1 MISTDPVRVFIR
13 SSAAAGFLFAMG
25 STLSMVF
32 LIVRVG
38 LNPLEMLLVGSV
50 LEGSVLLFEIPTG
63 VVADTISRKTSV
75 IIGMFLFGAGFMLYS
90 VPNFPVIL
98 VAQAVWGI
106 GFTFISG
113 AFVAWLAD
121 EIGEAEAGKI
131 YLRSSQRRMAGSLLG
146 IAAAVA
152 IGSIALW
159 LPLFICGLGHV
170 LLGLWLWAV
179 MPETG
184 FVKPERTDRSS
195 SRETLANARMTMRG
209 RPVLYLIFAV
219 AALHGM
225 STEGF
230 DRLWQLHLIRG
241 IGLPDGF
248 DQVVLFGLLQAAA
261 LVIGIVVIGRL
272 RKRLRDA
279 VHAGQILGLVN
290 TGMMLSVIAFA
301 LSGSFAVAVVAFL
314 AVTVLNSMTPSLY
327 NAWINH
333 DLDSRSRATVNSM
346 SSQVDA
352 LGQVIGGPGLGA
364 IATVW
369 SVPTAMVAGAL
380 VRLPAAILFA
390 AHRRRR
396 DRAAL
401 AAK

>member
-1 MISTDPVRVFIR
+1 
-13 SSAAAGFLFAMG
+13 
-25 STLSMVF
+25 
-32 LIVRVG
+32 
-38 LNPLEMLLVGSV
+38 
-50 LEGSVLLFEIPTG
+50 
-63 VVADTISRKTSV
+63 
-75 IIGMFLFGAGFMLYS
+75 
-90 VPNFPVIL
+90 
-98 VAQAVWGI
+98 VWGI

-146 IAAAVA
+146 IAAAVG

-159 LPLFICGLGHV
+159 LPLFVCGLGHV

-184 FVKPERTDRSS
+184 FVKPERTERSS
-195 SRETLANARMTMRG
+195 SRDTLTNARATMRG

-390 AHRRRR
+390 AHRRRAR
-396 DRAAL
+396 TPTAAASEL
-401 AAK
+401 TGKP